1 MGNKNYFNFSPTNI
15 LNEIKV
21 GDLISI
27 DFNSVLVQVINF
39 EDKDAVVRVINGG
52 IIGTNKAVTIQ
63 REILLPPM
71 SKKDENAIKISLKHN
86 IHHFAL
92 SFANCREDII
102 KLRKLVGK
110 KIYNIKN

>member
-52 IIGTNKAVTIQ
+52 IIGTNK
-63 REILLPPM
+63 
-71 SKKDENAIKISLKHN
+71 
-86 IHHFAL
+86 
-92 SFANCREDII
+92 
-102 KLRKLVGK
+102 
-110 KIYNIKN
+110 